1 MENRINDIER
11 EIQRITRRIDSLSD
25 SIDGGLGG
33 ESLNHKLKLIR
44 GQISNHR
51 AEIHRVKYDIVQ
63 IKSILYIL
71 LFLQAIDLLRA
82 VPWE

>member
-1 MENRINDIER
+1 MESRISDLER
-11 EIQRITRRIDSLSD
+11 EAKRFTRRIDSLSD

-33 ESLNHKLKLIR
+33 ESLNHRLKVLR

-51 AEIHRVKYDIVQ
+51 AEIHRLKYDIVQ